1 MKRMLLFFALATL
14 LVSCNFNSVDNTTMK
29 TLNLSV
35 SSQEWTPHTD
45 INGQNLYY
53 YHTFPLTQIT
63 PSIYDAGL
71 VQAYLYHNNGQQM
84 LPYVQHNEN
93 LDGARWTRTIDFDYS
108 TSDLTVYV
116 TSSDFFNEIPEQMF
130 FRVVLMW

>member
-1 MKRMLLFFALATL
+1 MKRLLLLFALAALMT
-14 LVSCNFNSVDNTTMK
+14 SCSINSVENTTMK

-35 SSQEWTPHTD
+35 SAQEWTPHTD

-53 YHTFPLTQIT
+53 FHTFPLTQIT
-63 PSIYDAGL
+63 PAIYDQGL
-71 VQAYLYHNNGQQM
+71 VQVYLYNNGGQQQ

-93 LDGARWTRTIDFDYS
+93 LDGARWTRTVDYDYAAG
-108 TSDLTVYV
+108 DLTVYV